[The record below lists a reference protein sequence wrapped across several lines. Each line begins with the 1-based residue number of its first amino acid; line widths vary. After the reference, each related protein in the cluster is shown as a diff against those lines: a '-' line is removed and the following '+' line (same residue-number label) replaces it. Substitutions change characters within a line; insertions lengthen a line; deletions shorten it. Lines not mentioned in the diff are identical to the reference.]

1 MSVLIKLTYKIE
13 KKFQTAIVLA
23 IISEKSVNI
32 KYNMTNSHD
41 IEEYYKVAEELVLK
55 AGKVL
60 TRICY
65 N

>member
-1 MSVLIKLTYKIE
+1 MSVLIKLTCKIE
-13 KKFQTAIVLA
+13 KKFQTAIVFA

>member
-1 MSVLIKLTYKIE
+1 
-13 KKFQTAIVLA
+13 
-23 IISEKSVNI
+23 
-32 KYNMTNSHD
+32 MTNSHD

-60 TRICY
+60 TSICY